1 MKAISIEDRNPILV
15 EQLVKV
21 WKGSVKETHTFLS
34 DEKINHI
41 QEYVPQALRE
51 VPHLMIIED
60 DHGFPCAFMG
70 INEHKLEMLFVS
82 PEARGR
88 GLGKKL
94 IETGIRE
101 YSVNEL
107 GVNEQ
112 NPQAKAFYEHM
123 GFHVYRRAE
132 TDEQGK
138 PYPVLYMRLS
148 PSVYSGRD

>member
-34 DEKINHI
+34 DEEINHI

-101 YSVNEL
+101 YSVNWEL
-107 GVNEQ
+107 TNKILRRKRFTNIWDFMSTEERRPM
-112 NPQAKAFYEHM
+112 NRASLTPFY
-123 GFHVYRRAE
+123 
-132 TDEQGK
+132 T
-138 PYPVLYMRLS
+138 
-148 PSVYSGRD
+148 

>member
-1 MKAISIEDRNPILV
+1 
-15 EQLVKV
+15 
-21 WKGSVKETHTFLS
+21 
-34 DEKINHI
+34 
-41 QEYVPQALRE
+41 
-51 VPHLMIIED
+51 
-60 DHGFPCAFMG
+60 
-70 INEHKLEMLFVS
+70 MLFVS

>member
-34 DEKINHI
+34 DEEINHI

-88 GLGKKL
+88 GPASGNIPLM
-94 IETGIRE
+94 
-101 YSVNEL
+101 NWEL
-107 GVNEQ
+107 TNKILRRKRFTNIWDFMSTEERRPM
-112 NPQAKAFYEHM
+112 NRASLTPFY
-123 GFHVYRRAE
+123 
-132 TDEQGK
+132 T
-138 PYPVLYMRLS
+138 
-148 PSVYSGRD
+148 

>member
-34 DEKINHI
+34 DEEINHI

-88 GLGKKL
+88 GLASGNIPL
-94 IETGIRE
+94 M
-101 YSVNEL
+101 NWEL
-107 GVNEQ
+107 TNKILRRKRFTNIWDFMSTEERRPM
-112 NPQAKAFYEHM
+112 NRASLTPFY
-123 GFHVYRRAE
+123 
-132 TDEQGK
+132 T
-138 PYPVLYMRLS
+138 
-148 PSVYSGRD
+148 

>member
-34 DEKINHI
+34 DEEINHI

-123 GFHVYRRAE
+123 GFDVYRRAE

>member
-34 DEKINHI
+34 DEEINHI

-112 NPQAKAFYEHM
+112 KSSGES
-123 GFHVYRRAE
+123 
-132 TDEQGK
+132 
-138 PYPVLYMRLS
+138 VLRTYGISCLQKNGDR
-148 PSVYSGRD
+148 

>member
-34 DEKINHI
+34 DEEINHI

-101 YSVNEL
+101 
-107 GVNEQ
+107 
-112 NPQAKAFYEHM
+112 
-123 GFHVYRRAE
+123 
-132 TDEQGK
+132 
-138 PYPVLYMRLS
+138 
-148 PSVYSGRD
+148 